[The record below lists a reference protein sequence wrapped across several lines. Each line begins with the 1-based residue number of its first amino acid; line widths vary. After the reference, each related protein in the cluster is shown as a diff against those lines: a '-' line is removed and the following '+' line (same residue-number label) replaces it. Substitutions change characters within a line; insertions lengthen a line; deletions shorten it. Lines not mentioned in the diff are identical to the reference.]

1 MKLSVE
7 EPGPPCH
14 LYQQN
19 GSTEGSGEGEH
30 GGSST
35 RKAVKLP
42 DPGTK
47 GGLELRR
54 ECGIASHLA
63 YLGWALVKG
72 PPTACRL
79 VPGQQG
85 PSPLPAGN

>member
-1 MKLSVE
+1 M
-7 EPGPPCH
+7 
-14 LYQQN
+14 
-19 GSTEGSGEGEH
+19 GSLPSITVHNLQGAAQFRLPSCQGLT
-30 GGSST
+30 SA